1 MKKVLLIQ
9 TQNEAGGAQRVSMLL
24 GQGLRADGFLAK
36 EVFFYNK
43 TSAYSGEFVSSLLP
57 ESKLS
62 VFDLPRLV
70 IRLAQHI
77 RSEKP
82 DAVILF
88 QHWGCVIGSVVA
100 KVCGVKTVIANQ
112 SGLPNAA
119 GIPRVA
125 SFLDLIFGC
134 TRLYDFNIVNSDF
147 TKSAFFS
154 YPESYREKLK
164 EIKHGVEVDH
174 SLDDSKKLLPVIDD
188 SKVVKLLSAGRLV
201 EQKNHIVSVRALQ
214 KATNSILYIAG
225 DGPLKADILNEASA
239 LNVSDRVVLLGEVSP
254 KDITDLINEC
264 DAFVFPSIWETFGM
278 AVVEAAI
285 AGLPV
290 VCSRLDVLK
299 EVLKVEGCPEE
310 VRFFDPE
317 NSDELS
323 HIFKSLEEMKFTRKI
338 EVDDHYANALA
349 EKYSVLKMAKK
360 YSDLIG

>member
-24 GQGLRADGFLAK
+24 SKGLRADGIIAK

-43 TSAYSGEFVSSLLP
+43 TGAYSGEFVSSLLP
-57 ESKLS
+57 NSKLS

-70 IRLAQHI
+70 IRLVRYL

-88 QHWGCVIGSVVA
+88 QHWGCIIGSVAA
-100 KVCGVKTVIANQ
+100 KICGIKIVIANQ

-125 SFLDLIFGC
+125 SLLDLIVGC
-134 TRLYDFNIVNSDF
+134 TRLYSFNIVNSDF
-147 TKSAFFS
+147 TKKAFS
-154 YPESYREKLK
+154 TYPKPYRNKLR
-164 EIKHGVEVDH
+164 EIKHGVEISALSDH
-174 SLDDSKKLLPVIDD
+174 SKNILPAVDDSKFL
-188 SKVVKLLSAGRLV
+188 KLLSAGRLV
-201 EQKNHIVSVRALQ
+201 EQKNHIISVRALT
-214 KATNSILYIAG
+214 KATNSVLYIAG

-254 KDITDLINEC
+254 ENMANLINEC
-264 DAFVFPSIWETFGM
+264 DVFVFPSIWETFGM

-285 AGLPV
+285 SGLPV
-290 VCSRLDVLK
+290 VCSKLDVLK
-299 EVLKVEGCPEE
+299 EVLKVESFPDA
-310 VRFFDPE
+310 VKFFDPE
-317 NSDELS
+317 DSDVLS
-323 HIFKSLEEMKFTRKI
+323 DILVLLEDSKFTSKI
-338 EVDDHYANALA
+338 MVDENYADELA

-360 YSDLIG
+360 YSDLID